1 MSKRKTMSKQSSECK
16 IYYFP
21 SLEGGGSKEVP
32 TEECVQLDDRCWQE
46 RLMERIGEM
55 VLVMSV
61 AGAVSLLFVQIVKR
75 IWG

>member
-1 MSKRKTMSKQSSECK
+1 MSKQSSVCK

-21 SLEGGGSKEVP
+21 SLDGGGFKEVP
-32 TEECVQLDDRCWQE
+32 TVEYQQPEEPCWQE
-46 RLMERIGEM
+46 RLMDRIGEM

>member
-1 MSKRKTMSKQSSECK
+1 VE
-16 IYYFP
+16 YVLP
-21 SLEGGGSKEVP
+21 
-32 TEECVQLDDRCWQE
+32 DDRCWQE
-46 RLMERIGEM
+46 RLMDRIGKM

>member
-1 MSKRKTMSKQSSECK
+1 MSKQSSVCK

-21 SLEGGGSKEVP
+21 SLEGGGFKEVP
-32 TEECVQLDDRCWQE
+32 TEECVQPDDRCWQE
-46 RLMERIGEM
+46 RLMDRIGEM